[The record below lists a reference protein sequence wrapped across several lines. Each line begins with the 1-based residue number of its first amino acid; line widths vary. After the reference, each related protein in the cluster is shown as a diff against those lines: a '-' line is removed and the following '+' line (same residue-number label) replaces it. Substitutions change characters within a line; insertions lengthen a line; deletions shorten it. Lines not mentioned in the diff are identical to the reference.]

1 MEEEEDYETYLDNEN
16 ERYTQSYTGPT
27 EDEYPWEEE
36 EKKELTE
43 EEKKKLEEEKEE
55 ERKRKIKEINQRT
68 KERAKEKEQEM
79 EGFEYPRDYSP
90 EWQEYTEE
98 GYIYRQHRVSGE
110 KICIDKDWT
119 YKSPW
124 QFLG

>member
-1 MEEEEDYETYLDNEN
+1 MEEEEDYETYLDTEN

-55 ERKRKIKEINQRT
+55 ERRRKIKEINQRT
-68 KERAKEKEQEM
+68 KERAKEKEKEM

-110 KICIDKDWT
+110 KICFDKDWT